1 MRIPTSTYR
10 IQFHAGFDFEAAR
23 QIVPYLKLLGISDLY
38 ASPIFQARKGSTHGY
53 DVVDPRQINVE
64 LGGVKSLNSCG
75 KPSTSRESAGSKTSC
90 PTTWPT
96 TAKTKC

>member
-1 MRIPTSTYR
+1 MRIPTCTYR

-53 DVVDPRQINVE
+53 DVVDPTQINCE
-64 LGGVKSLNSCG
+64 LGESKNLKFYG
-75 KPSTSRESAGSKTSC
+75 KLSTSMELTGSRTLF
-90 PTTWPT
+90 PITWPM
-96 TAKTKC
+96 TAKIEC